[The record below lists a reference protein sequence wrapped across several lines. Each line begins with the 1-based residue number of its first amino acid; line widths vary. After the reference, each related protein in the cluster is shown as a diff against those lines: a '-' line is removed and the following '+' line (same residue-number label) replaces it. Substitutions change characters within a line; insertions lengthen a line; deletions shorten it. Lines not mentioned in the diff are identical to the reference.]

1 MKEYYVYI
9 LSNLTNSTL
18 YVGMTNNL
26 IRRLDEHKNGVV
38 EGFTKKYNVHKLVYF
53 EATSD
58 VNVAIE
64 REKQLKLWSRKKK
77 EFLINLN
84 NPIWRDLSEDF

>member
-1 MKEYYVYI
+1 MCI

-26 IRRLDEHKNGVV
+26 IRRLDEHKSGVV
-38 EGFTKKYNVHKLVYF
+38 EGFTKKYKVHKLVYF
-53 EATSD
+53 ESTSD
-58 VNVAIE
+58 INSAIE

-84 NPIWRDLSEDF
+84 NPTWRDLSEDF

>member
-9 LSNLTNSTL
+9 LSNSTNSTL

-26 IRRLDEHKNGVV
+26 IRRLDEHKKGVV

-53 EATSD
+53 ETTSD
-58 VNVAIE
+58 VNAAIE

-84 NPIWRDLSEDF
+84 NPAWRDLSEDF